1 MIRVTCQ
8 VTRRRGRSRVYL
20 GDLQQ
25 YDAVLDGL
33 YHALEGDGRG
43 IQSQAGDTT
52 RELLRGR
59 DALAFHLHTWFL
71 LNFQFSVKKKDR
83 RKQTIKS
90 QNVKKTEFYKR
101 AERMQESQQ

>member
-59 DALAFHLHTWFL
+59 RVG
-71 LNFQFSVKKKDR
+71 FSLTHVVSFKFSIFCEKKKDR
-83 RKQTIKS
+83 RKQAIKS
-90 QNVKKTEFYKR
+90 KTVKNTEFYKQ

>member
-1 MIRVTCQ
+1 MIRVMCQ

-59 DALAFHLHTWFL
+59 RVG
-71 LNFQFSVKKKDR
+71 FSLTHVVSFKFSIFCEKKDR
-83 RKQTIKS
+83 RKQAIKS
-90 QNVKKTEFYKR
+90 KNVKKTEFYKR
-101 AERMQESQQ
+101 AERMQEYQQ

>member
-43 IQSQAGDTT
+43 DSVTSRRHDKRITARTRRVGFSLTHVVSFKFSIFCEKERQEKTGYKIQ
-52 RELLRGR
+52 
-59 DALAFHLHTWFL
+59 
-71 LNFQFSVKKKDR
+71 
-83 RKQTIKS
+83 
-90 QNVKKTEFYKR
+90 KR
-101 AERMQESQQ
+101 